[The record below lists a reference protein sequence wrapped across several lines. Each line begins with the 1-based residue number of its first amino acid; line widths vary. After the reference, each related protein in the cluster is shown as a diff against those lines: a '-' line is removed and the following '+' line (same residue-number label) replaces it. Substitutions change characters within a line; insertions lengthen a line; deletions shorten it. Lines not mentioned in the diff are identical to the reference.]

1 MTMSLSFVKK
11 PIKDSKGTII
21 SFLIWII
28 SIALFV
34 IQLAIYNRSGKSITE
49 LGTVSSVLFFGN
61 ILIGVIAFIFTI
73 FFVTKQSLI
82 TIKNKSK
89 HTDLNPWIVSTVLL
103 LILVAFFIGKLTT
116 NKSQNTIPVQQIIK
130 TEPAKANY
138 QQVII
143 QPTSAITTIPAQI
156 KVPVSFANGST
167 YNCDQNAVQ
176 ALRDADSSY
185 QKAEQEKSQCS
196 KEYAQKDINRL
207 SSCKDSCYSFYDYQT
222 QADQRKQCVDQC
234 YSDYKKF
241 VNSSN
246 DICNTYS
253 SSQKANL
260 NFLINKYCK

>member
-11 PIKDSKGTII
+11 PIKDSKGTKI
-21 SFLIWII
+21 SFLVWII
-28 SIALFV
+28 SIFLFV
-34 IQLAIYNRSGKSITE
+34 ILSAIYNRSGKSITD
-49 LGTVSSVLFFGN
+49 LGTVLSTLFFGN

-82 TIKNKSK
+82 TTKNKSK
-89 HTDLNPWIVSTVLL
+89 NTGFNPWIVSTVLL
-103 LILVAFFIGKLTT
+103 LILISFLIGKSTT
-116 NKSQNTIPVQQIIK
+116 DKNQKSLPLQQVIK
-130 TEPAKANY
+130 TEPSKNNY

-143 QPTSAITTIPAQI
+143 QPTSTTTAIPAQT
-156 KVPVSFANGST
+156 KVPVSFSNGST

-241 VNSSN
+241 VSISSN
-246 DICNTYS
+246 TCNTYS
-253 SSQKANL
+253 SSQKSNL
-260 NFLINKYCK
+260 DFLINKYCR